1 MNRNYDQIKSALL
14 DFGKRNDIC
23 LEEYSRLSAADNIAD
38 VIAVVKDNFGW
49 CVKCDDFA
57 GVLMDHRDQFAEHR
71 IWINQDVEVY
81 DGDGFIL
88 ITEGLFRV
96 ESRGLSSLYLTSC
109 GNSKIIA
116 TSLGSSTMNILSCE
130 NSKLVV
136 VSHDD
141 SKIISE
147 IMDLS
152 TVSVSSYNNSNI
164 VVRSYGNSTVIAES
178 YGSSELSADSYGFST
193 IIADSLDRS
202 KTSGTSHDTSTMI
215 LHTRNIKCKED
226 TITRYTHNKS
236 ILVDIKLL

>member
-71 IWINQDVEVY
+71 IWIDQDVEVY

-88 ITEGLFRV
+88 ITEGVFRV
-96 ESRGLSSLYLTSC
+96 ESRGLSSLSLTSC

-116 TSLGSSTMNILSCE
+116 
-130 NSKLVV
+130 
-136 VSHDD
+136 
-141 SKIISE
+141 
-147 IMDLS
+147 
-152 TVSVSSYNNSNI
+152 
-164 VVRSYGNSTVIAES
+164 RSYGNSTVIAES

-202 KTSGTSHDTSTMI
+202 KTSGTSRDTSTMI